1 MKKILLMMLM
11 FAPLATFAQKFGH
24 INAQEVMSQ
33 MPEFIKARGEMEA
46 KAKQFENDLKAMQDE
61 LQRKS
66 QDYEKNKSTMNATK
80 QQETENELNGLY
92 QKYQQAL
99 QDNQQTLSKE
109 QQEKMQPITTKLVN
123 AIKAVGKAGGYVY
136 IMDVS
141 SGIPYISDTLR
152 KDVTA
157 EVKAQLNKMKETKL
171 TYSSKGAEFDSA
183 PFFLKRDK
191 ASPPAPPR
199 RERGVI

>member
-11 FAPLATFAQKFGH
+11 FAPIATFAQKFGH
-24 INAQEVMSQ
+24 INAQEVMTQ

-66 QDYEKNKSTMNATK
+66 QEYDKNKSTMNATK
-80 QQETENELNGLY
+80 QQETETELNTLY

-141 SGIPYISDTLR
+141 SGIPYISDTLS

-157 EVKAQLNKMKETKL
+157 EVKAQLNKLKQIRPHSSSSPRNKE
-171 TYSSKGAEFDSA
+171 
-183 PFFLKRDK
+183 KRK
-191 ASPPAPPR
+191 PLPQPLP
-199 RERGVI
+199 EEGGE

>member
-1 MKKILLMMLM
+1 MKKMILMMLM

-46 KAKQFENDLKAMQDE
+46 KAKQMENDLKAMQDE

-66 QDYEKNKSTMNATK
+66 QEYDKNKSTMNATK
-80 QQETENELNGLY
+80 QQETEAELNTLY

-123 AIKAVGKAGGYVY
+123 AIKEVGKTGGYVY

-141 SGIPYISDTLR
+141 SGIPYISDTLS

-157 EVKAQLNKMKETKL
+157 EVKTQLKKL
-171 TYSSKGAEFDSA
+171 K
-183 PFFLKRDK
+183 
-191 ASPPAPPR
+191 
-199 RERGVI
+199 

>member
-46 KAKQFENDLKAMQDE
+46 KAKQMENDLKAMQDE

-66 QDYEKNKSTMNATK
+66 QEYDKNKSTMNATK
-80 QQETENELNGLY
+80 QQETEAELNTLY

-123 AIKAVGKAGGYVY
+123 AIKEVGKTGGYVY

-141 SGIPYISDTLR
+141 SGIPYISDTLS

-157 EVKAQLNKMKETKL
+157 EVKTQLNK
-171 TYSSKGAEFDSA
+171 
-183 PFFLKRDK
+183 LK
-191 ASPPAPPR
+191 
-199 RERGVI
+199 

>member
-11 FAPLATFAQKFGH
+11 FAPIATFAQKFGH
-24 INAQEVMSQ
+24 INAQEVMTQ

-46 KAKQFENDLKAMQDE
+46 KAKQVENDLKAMQDE

-66 QDYEKNKSTMNATK
+66 QEYDKNKSTMNATK
-80 QQETENELNGLY
+80 QQETETELNTLY

-141 SGIPYISDTLR
+141 SGIPYISDTLS

-157 EVKAQLNKMKETKL
+157 EVKAQLNK
-171 TYSSKGAEFDSA
+171 
-183 PFFLKRDK
+183 LK
-191 ASPPAPPR
+191 
-199 RERGVI
+199 